1 MQKEIKQTRSFRQS
15 PEEVWEWLTKPEL
28 IEQWLGKT
36 DFQPRVGFKFQF
48 TSPYGNHSYCEVL
61 EVKPFSRLSYSWQKI
76 SAKDQGP
83 FQSRVLWTLLPKENG
98 TELILVHDGF
108 ETPEDFTAH
117 EKGWTMCLEQMEK
130 LINPVT
136 I

>member
-15 PEEVWEWLTKPEL
+15 PEEVWAWLTKPDL

-36 DFQPRVGFKFQF
+36 DFVPRVGHKFQF

-61 EVKPFSRLSYSWQKI
+61 EVKPFTRLSYSWQKI
-76 SAKDQGP
+76 SAKDQNP
-83 FQSRVLWTLLPKENG
+83 FQSRVLWTLIPKEIG

-108 ETPEDFTAH
+108 EALEDFTAH
-117 EKGWTMCLEQMEK
+117 EKGWTMCLMQMEK